1 MSMLRVFTL
10 LIVGFIWT
18 CSPHEELEIPS
29 NPLDPD
35 NPIYVS
41 PDVVIISGP
50 TEAEVIN
57 TESVTITW
65 QGNESASEYSYMYD
79 SYDWSDWSPEVST
92 SLGYL
97 DEGSHLF
104 KLKARSINGVTQEI
118 PLELGFSVDA
128 VSGPSAIVYPYLQR
142 ANPGDTLVYHII
154 AEEVTDLFAVE
165 VNISIDDEYL
175 ELIDVID
182 GELIDGWGG
191 EVLRIQEVSDSN
203 VSLSIVAV
211 EGVNDSFSGTTSILS
226 LVVKM
231 TSAINPNMVM
241 DVINPVDIVYL
252 NDDLEAIP
260 IMERRVGNLTNDL

>member
-1 MSMLRVFTL
+1 MRMLRVFGL
-10 LIVGFIWT
+10 LIVGLIWT

-50 TEAEVIN
+50 SEGEVIN

-65 QGNESASEYSYMYD
+65 QGNESAAEYSYMHD
-79 SYDWSDWSPEVST
+79 NSDWSDWSQQYST
-92 SLGYL
+92 PLGYL

-104 KLKARSINGVTQEI
+104 KVKARSINGVAQEI
-118 PLELGFSVDA
+118 PLELGFTVDA

-142 ANPGDTLVYHII
+142 ANPGDTLVYQLI
-154 AEEVTDLFAVE
+154 AEEVSDLFAVE

-182 GELIDGWGG
+182 GEILGEWGG
-191 EVLRIQEVSDSN
+191 EVLRIQEVTDAN
-203 VSLSIVAV
+203 ISLSIVAV
-211 EGVNDSFSGTTSILS
+211 EGISNSFTGTTSILS
-226 LVVKM
+226 LIVRIKP
-231 TSAINPNMVM
+231 SAIIGST
-241 DVINPVDIVYL
+241 DVVAQIQEITYL
-252 NDDLEAIP
+252 NSDLEAIG
-260 IMERRVGNLTNDL
+260 ITAIRSGVIDVY